1 MNVKV
6 SNLISRT
13 NETRY
18 IKWHESWNCK
28 CRLDTSAFN
37 NKKGRMKINAD
48 VNAKNW
54 LTICDTG
61 FYWNPSNCE
70 YECNKSCDVGE
81 YW

>member
-18 IKWHESWNCK
+18 IKWHECWNCK

-48 VNAKNW
+48 VNAKN
-54 LTICDTG
+54 
-61 FYWNPSNCE
+61 
-70 YECNKSCDVGE
+70 
-81 YW
+81 